1 MEFFIGDFYEARCC
15 KNLSNAIDEYLSR
28 HDDADLLEFVA
39 NSIREHKEKG
49 EKDEIQSR

>member
-1 MEFFIGDFYEARCC
+1 MEFFTGDFYKDRCC
-15 KNLSNAIDEYLSR
+15 KNLSNVIDEYLSWY
-28 HDDADLLEFVA
+28 DDADLLEFVA